1 MTDSR
6 QGAFDLSEIYLHLGT
21 RGDVLPIVGG
31 EVFWQALM
39 RGDRSD
45 SAIARVAGE
54 PGYLI
59 CSFRMTADLA
69 HWEMHPEGDEIIHLR
84 SGAVDFV
91 FDETGGI
98 RTIALRDR
106 ACCVVPRGV
115 WHRVVVHRPSDVVFI
130 TFGRGTRHRAI
141 DTTGSEP

>member
-21 RGDVLPIVGG
+21 RGDALPIVGG

-54 PGYLI
+54 PG
-59 CSFRMTADLA
+59 F
-69 HWEMHPEGDEIIHLR
+69 
-84 SGAVDFV
+84 
-91 FDETGGI
+91 
-98 RTIALRDR
+98 
-106 ACCVVPRGV
+106 
-115 WHRVVVHRPSDVVFI
+115 
-130 TFGRGTRHRAI
+130 
-141 DTTGSEP
+141 